1 MAAHCSGCVFT
12 ACVCLCVFTAVCTFS
27 LSVIGLW
34 SSYSQPCGSDRWDCG
49 RWRHCGHSSED
60 YELTE
65 AAVHNG
71 NGIWPLN
78 CLYTNINLVIYV
90 NINEY
95 IKLLMHVFF
104 QDVHSRYRTEAH
116 QDVVGRF
123 NERSVFRHIYM
134 YVSVIYLYIYIW
146 VVYII
151 KNPVYYFLW
160 AAGLLS
166 FCVCVW
172 LHSLA
177 KYVVIYIPK

>member
-1 MAAHCSGCVFT
+1 MAAHCSG
-12 ACVCLCVFTAVCTFS
+12 CVCLCVFTAVCTFS

-34 SSYSQPCGSDRWDCG
+34 SSYSQPRGSDRWDCG
-49 RWRHCGHSSED
+49 RWRYCGHSSED

-78 CLYTNINLVIYV
+78 CLYTNINLVICV

-95 IKLLMHVFF
+95 IQLLMHVFF

-160 AAGLLS
+160 AAGL
-166 FCVCVW
+166 FCVCVTAQFGQICCD
-172 LHSLA
+172 LYT
-177 KYVVIYIPK
+177 KIII